1 MAAGERIG
9 VVGRNGDGKSTL
21 LRLIGGLEEPDS
33 GVVTRTRGTMAQLQ
47 LHDATNR
54 LTDEYNASVGAST
67 RRVWL
72 LQVLALRPGERV
84 LDIGSGPGH

>member
-1 MAAGERIG
+1 
-9 VVGRNGDGKSTL
+9 
-21 LRLIGGLEEPDS
+21 
-33 GVVTRTRGTMAQLQ
+33 MAQLQ